1 MSKRIIKKSKTL
13 KIVQR
18 IKPCLK
24 AFLPSEILFEA
35 SASATRGVIA
45 VENPIPKDIAIKTKL
60 LPSETA
66 ASSAVPS

>member
-1 MSKRIIKKSKTL
+1 MIKKRKTL

-18 IKPCLK
+18 SNPCLN
-24 AFLPSEILFEA
+24 AFFPSEILLEV
-35 SASATRGVIA
+35 SASATNGVIA
-45 VENPIPKDIAIKTKL
+45 VQKPIPKDIAINTKL